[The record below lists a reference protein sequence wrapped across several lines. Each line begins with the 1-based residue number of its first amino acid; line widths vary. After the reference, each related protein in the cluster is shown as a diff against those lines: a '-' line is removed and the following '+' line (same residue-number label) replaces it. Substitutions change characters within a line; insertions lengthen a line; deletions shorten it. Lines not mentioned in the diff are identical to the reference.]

1 MFTSKSRRVLTVLTL
16 CLMIAVSSFG
26 FSVAQ
31 EQVTIYGMVNDAFAR
46 IWLEN
51 LVPAFNEEYP
61 HIEVVIDPVPYSELL
76 PKQLLELTS
85 GAPSYDFLVTDDPWL
100 PQLASTGLLMDLK
113 TDLADVTD
121 ADYNWDDFAA
131 GALASGEWD
140 GGQYSVPVRSNLL
153 LMFYNRE
160 LFEEAGLEEPGEGY
174 SWDDLMADLP
184 QLVRDTDGDGTD
196 DVWGIAT
203 YFGRDPLTPTIW
215 QSILN
220 SNGIQLFDEE
230 LNPTFNTPEGVEAL
244 QYHIDLAQYG
254 PPGATAY
261 TFSDTLEAFRQGRIA
276 VMFNWGSVYHG
287 VAINPET
294 TSLTA
299 EQVGVAPLPGG
310 SVVDSSS
317 HRGIWTAAVPSQA
330 ANPEAAWTFLQWM
343 TSQAG
348 ENFTSG
354 AVGQFPARVSTLT
367 GEAPQDWLVDVF
379 AAINAGYDAIGQGDM
394 WRPRL
399 PDSDGVQQILALH
412 HSRAITGDVSAEQ
425 ALADAEAEII
435 QFLTDKGYYD

>member
-1 MFTSKSRRVLTVLTL
+1 VFTFIRRFPVAVLAL
-16 CLMIAVSSFG
+16 AVFFALSSPQ
-26 FSVAQ
+26 FSAAQ

-46 IWLEN
+46 IWQEN
-51 LVPAFNEEYP
+51 LIPAFNEEYP
-61 HIEVVIDPVPYSELL
+61 NIEVVIDATPYSELL

-85 GAPSYDFLVTDDPWL
+85 GAPTYDFFVTDDPWL
-100 PQLASTGLLMDLK
+100 PQLAATGLLADLK

-121 ADYNWDDFAA
+121 ADYNWDDFAP
-131 GALASGEWD
+131 GALAAGAWD

-153 LMFYNRE
+153 LMFYNRD
-160 LFEEAGLEEPGEGY
+160 LFAAAGLEEPGPGY
-174 SWDDLMADLP
+174 SWDDLSADLP
-184 QLVRDTDGDGTD
+184 QLVRDTDGDGSA

-203 YFGRDPLTPTIW
+203 YFSRDSLTPTIW

-220 SNGIQLFDEE
+220 SNGGQLFDEQ
-230 LNPTFNTPEGVEAL
+230 LHPAFNTPEGIAAL

-261 TFSDTLEAFRQGRIA
+261 AFTDTLEAFRQGKVA

-287 VAINPET
+287 VAINTET
-294 TSLTA
+294 TTLTA

-310 SVVDSSS
+310 SVVESSS
-317 HRGIWTAAVPSQA
+317 HRGIWTAAIPRDA
-330 ANPEAAWTFLQWM
+330 ANRDAAWTFLQWM
-343 TSQAG
+343 TSQSG
-348 ENFTSG
+348 ENYASAT
-354 AVGQFPARVSTLT
+354 VGQFPARTSTLT
-367 GEAPQDWLVDVF
+367 GEAPQVWLTDVF
-379 AAINAGYDAIGQGDM
+379 AAINAGYAAIDEGQM

-412 HSRAITGDVSAEQ
+412 HSRAMNGEVSAEQ
-425 ALADAEAEII
+425 ALADAEAEIT